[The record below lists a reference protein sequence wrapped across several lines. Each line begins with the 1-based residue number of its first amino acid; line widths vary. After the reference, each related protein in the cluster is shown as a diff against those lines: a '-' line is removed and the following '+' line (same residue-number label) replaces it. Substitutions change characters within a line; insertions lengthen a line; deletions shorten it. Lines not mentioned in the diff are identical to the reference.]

1 MNYSQAEKFC
11 EQAGGHLATL
21 TSWRE
26 NLAVQS
32 ILDDASYDEYWLGAS
47 DEEWEGSWKWT
58 TGEAFDWTN
67 WDDSQPDNYNGDED
81 FLTIYSYYG
90 SWNDR
95 STDEEDIG
103 FVLEIDPV
111 SEGSPSGEYDLLSDL
126 VASGSHNCDIW
137 KQLEDPYGN
146 KHFASVVLDA
156 SENGWVKYELDGNYN
171 LFTATLSTCTD
182 AESDASFEIAIWGDG
197 KLLYSRY
204 NYQKT
209 DAPET
214 IALNTTGIS
223 KLSIKM
229 ANRGGYNN
237 GFLGLNEA
245 KLWKKRYG
253 GDSAGARG

>member
-1 MNYSQAEKFC
+1 MCRKRKRSLIFTSVQETEGETEENTTEAAVEAISVETPQAGTIAEGAANQAAATVVYEGHTYARFDIALNYPQAEKFC

-95 STDEEDIG
+95 SSGRGRHRFRSGDRSRVRGKPLPENMTFSPIWSLPLPTTVISG
-103 FVLEIDPV
+103 NSSKIPMEI
-111 SEGSPSGEYDLLSDL
+111 
-126 VASGSHNCDIW
+126 
-137 KQLEDPYGN
+137 
-146 KHFASVVLDA
+146 
-156 SENGWVKYELDGNYN
+156 
-171 LFTATLSTCTD
+171 
-182 AESDASFEIAIWGDG
+182 
-197 KLLYSRY
+197 
-204 NYQKT
+204 
-209 DAPET
+209 
-214 IALNTTGIS
+214 
-223 KLSIKM
+223 SILPAWFSMLPRM
-229 ANRGGYNN
+229 AG
-237 GFLGLNEA
+237 
-245 KLWKKRYG
+245 
-253 GDSAGARG
+253 